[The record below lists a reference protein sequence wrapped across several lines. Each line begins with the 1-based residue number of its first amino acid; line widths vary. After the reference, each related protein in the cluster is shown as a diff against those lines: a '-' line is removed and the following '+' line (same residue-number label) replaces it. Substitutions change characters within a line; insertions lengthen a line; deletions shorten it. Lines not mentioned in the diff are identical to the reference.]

1 MENNEAPQFKS
12 KVPELREYYSDLNT
26 LLRIAN
32 EGPNKTYCYE
42 RLALLESCFVL
53 HKTLNQDKE
62 KLHQMVS
69 GASDC
74 YGPRIDTCHLE
85 CRTPRLLQHSQS
97 RHAHS
102 PVQRDESEAL
112 VEVH

>member
-1 MENNEAPQFKS
+1 MENNDAPQFKA
-12 KVPELREYYSDLNT
+12 KVAELREYYSDLNT
-26 LLRIAN
+26 LLRVAN

-69 GASDC
+69 PSNWS
-74 YGPRIDTCHLE
+74 YII
-85 CRTPRLLQHSQS
+85 
-97 RHAHS
+97 
-102 PVQRDESEAL
+102 
-112 VEVH
+112 